1 MKFMNMK
8 RFGSIAMA
16 GALALSLAVPA
27 FASNSTNITGT
38 YRAITLAVT
47 VPTTG
52 QAIINPYGLPYELS
66 EGGPSISGQQITT
79 GAPLLIA
86 NRSAVSLSVSATALG
101 QEKGTFKF
109 NAADPN
115 TANPVVTTKA
125 GFVKMQMF
133 AADGVTEANADDA
146 DALNTKFAAL
156 GADSDDPS
164 KDLVVGTASSTMA
177 DIITLKKANADG
189 ELQDGGAAFFRL
201 SGTVVKTPKAAN
213 GTDDDPWT
221 STDGFAVKLAFTFE
235 PTEDPT
241 VCAGTIAL
249 NDSTLDATFTS
260 STTATLTLGS
270 GVPTD
275 LTWTWTS
282 SDTTQATVAV
292 TGSDSK
298 VATVTRVAA
307 GSGVTVTATATGTDG
322 TVYSATSGSIAV
334 S

>member
-1 MKFMNMK
+1 MKFMNLK
-8 RFGSIAMA
+8 RFASVAMA
-16 GALALSLAVPA
+16 GALALSLTAPA
-27 FASNSTNITGT
+27 FATNSTNINGT

-52 QAIINPYGLPYELS
+52 SAIINPYGLPYELG
-66 EGGPSISGQQITT
+66 EGVSISGQQITT

-86 NRSAVSLSVSATALG
+86 NRSAVSLSVSATAIG

-115 TANPVVTTKA
+115 TANPAVTTKA

-133 AADGVTEANADDA
+133 AANGVIEANATDTDT
-146 DALNTKFAAL
+146 LNQKFAAL
-156 GADSDDPS
+156 PDDSADPT

-177 DIITLKKANADG
+177 DIITLKKANATG

-201 SGTVVKTPKAAN
+201 SGTVVKAPKTAA
-213 GTDDDPWT
+213 GADDPWT
-221 STDGFAVKLAFTFE
+221 TTDGFAVKLAFTFE
-235 PTEDPT
+235 PTADP
-241 VCAGTIAL
+241 VVSAGTIAL
-249 NDSTLDATFTS
+249 GATSLDATFTS
-260 STTATLTLGS
+260 STTATLTLAD
-270 GVPTD
+270 GVPAD

-282 SDTTQATVAV
+282 SKDATATVAV

-307 GSGVTVTATATGTDG
+307 DTDPVTVTATATGSDG
-322 TVYSATSGSIAV
+322 TVYSATSGSITV